1 VDYPAWRVEV
11 NGHGVLPETSGPT
24 AQMILPVERGES
36 RVHVV
41 FTRTLDR
48 TLGSLLSLGG
58 LLGSALLLWL
68 GHDRSQV

>member
-1 VDYPAWRVEV
+1 
-11 NGHGVLPETSGPT
+11 
-24 AQMILPVERGES
+24 MILPVERGER

-58 LLGSALLLWL
+58 LLGSACLLWL
-68 GHDRSQV
+68 GRERGQAWPSEF